1 MSAQFKISQVL
12 ETHLSSNSPLREV
25 EKRRGSSIY
34 AIQFNPDE
42 KFRGFQI
49 VKRGQVGVVRQIFK
63 TKGRDLVLL
72 GNKAL
77 IIIKRPEQLLAE
89 MTDEQR
95 LKLIQEGHELTQYLD
110 SDNCGG
116 NSYRIYEEMVE
127 SLIDLKTDSRAVVV
141 RKD

>member
-1 MSAQFKISQVL
+1 M
-12 ETHLSSNSPLREV
+12 
-25 EKRRGSSIY
+25 
-34 AIQFNPDE
+34 
-42 KFRGFQI
+42 
-49 VKRGQVGVVRQIFK
+49 RQIFK

-77 IIIKRPEQLLAE
+77 IIIKRPEQLLGE

-141 RKD
+141 RKDQFMVATQDLQQTFVS